1 MLPEFKNDAILRE
14 LIETFDARV
23 DWAQNKTHALGT
35 MTLRV
40 RVGEA
45 EHIDLPTV
53 RLLTAT
59 SKAGLERARAGQF
72 ADYLIGQG
80 RETARS
86 LWRQSALWES
96 EAFMGWVRDDVEKIK
111 ISLAISS

>member
-1 MLPEFKNDAILRE
+1 MLPEFKDDETLRE

-35 MTLRV
+35 LTMRV
-40 RVGEA
+40 QVGQD
-45 EHIDLPTV
+45 EHIDLPCV

-72 ADYLIGQG
+72 AEHLMSQG
-80 RETARS
+80 REAARS
-86 LWRQSALWES
+86 LWKRATDWES
-96 EAFMGWVRDDVEKIK
+96 AVFMGWVREDVAMIREQRGI
-111 ISLAISS
+111 AA